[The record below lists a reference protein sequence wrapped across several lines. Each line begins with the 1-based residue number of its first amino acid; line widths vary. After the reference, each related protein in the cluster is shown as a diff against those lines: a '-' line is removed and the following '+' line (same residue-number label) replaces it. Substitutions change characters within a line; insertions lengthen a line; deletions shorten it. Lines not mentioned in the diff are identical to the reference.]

1 MKKWL
6 SQRSF
11 KILIGS
17 MTLFALSVGQT
28 FAQRALPKMQGIQIT
43 GGSVNGFDLK
53 NSFHTGIA
61 VSVFNKHADQWVFG
75 AEYLQ
80 KQFDYKS
87 YRLPMAQFTAEGGYY
102 YNFFSDGSKT
112 IYLSLGASALAG
124 YETTNWGDKQLPDG
138 ATLLNK
144 DAFIYGGAVTLQ
156 VEVYLADRVILL
168 ANIRER
174 VLWGGSF
181 KKFNTQIGVG
191 LKFIIN

>member
-1 MKKWL
+1 M
-6 SQRSF
+6 R
-11 KILIGS
+11 KIVFLIIA
-17 MTLFALSVGQT
+17 MFALPVGQT
-28 FAQRALPKMQGIQIT
+28 FAQRALPEMQGIQFT

-53 NSFHTGIA
+53 NSFHAGVA
-61 VSVFNKHADQWVFG
+61 VSVFNKHANQWVFG

-87 YRLPMAQFTAEGGYY
+87 QKVPMAQFTAEGGYY

-112 IYLSLGASALAG
+112 IYLSLGASALVG
-124 YETTNWGDKQLPDG
+124 YETTNWGNKLLPDG

-144 DAFIYGGAVTLQ
+144 DAFIYGGAATLQ
-156 VEVYLADRVILL
+156 AEVYLADRVILL

-174 VLWGGSF
+174 VLWGVAF
-181 KKFNTQIGVG
+181 NKFNTQIGVG